1 VSICQDDGSI
11 RQVAVAHKDPTK
23 VALAYELQQR
33 YPIDMSAPV
42 GLPNVLRTGQS
53 EFYPAITPEMA
64 KAAAH
69 DAQHLQIILD
79 LQMNSVMIVP
89 LIARGQCF
97 GAITFVWAES
107 GHYYSVTD
115 LALAE
120 ELAHRAAISVDNAR
134 LYAAEQRNRRATERI
149 ATRITSL
156 QSVTAALSGALTS
169 MQVAEVVIEYGLA
182 VSGAKSGVIFLLDEP
197 GENLEILHYFGYSD
211 QQVKNWLKFPLS
223 ASVPVAEAVRTG
235 TSIYV
240 ESQEKLAELYP
251 ELYPTSKYRAS
262 VSLPLVVEDKTIGG
276 IGLSFAEAQS
286 FSEEDRSFL
295 LSLARLCA
303 QALERAHLYE
313 LEKKA
318 RTEAEAAQQR
328 LTLLAETQE
337 RNRLAQDLHDNI
349 AQTLG
354 YLNLQI
360 TIVNNQLN
368 KGQLAEVQNKLE
380 ELKQVVNEAYTDV
393 REEIFNLRARITA
406 ELPFLETLR
415 SYLSKYKKF
424 YKLDV
429 QLLLEADEA
438 IFTFSSE
445 VGAQI
450 IRIIQEALINVRKH
464 AQTDQA
470 TIRLSQQEDHIRI
483 SIEDQGEGF
492 NLEEMLEK
500 GNSFGLKIIQ
510 ERAERIGSPLKINS
524 IPGEGTTIILYYSLG
539 NEK

>member
-1 VSICQDDGSI
+1 
-11 RQVAVAHKDPTK
+11 
-23 VALAYELQQR
+23 
-33 YPIDMSAPV
+33 
-42 GLPNVLRTGQS
+42 
-53 EFYPAITPEMA
+53 
-64 KAAAH
+64 
-69 DAQHLQIILD
+69 
-79 LQMNSVMIVP
+79 
-89 LIARGQCF
+89 
-97 GAITFVWAES
+97 
-107 GHYYSVTD
+107 
-115 LALAE
+115 
-120 ELAHRAAISVDNAR
+120 
-134 LYAAEQRNRRATERI
+134 
-149 ATRITSL
+149 
-156 QSVTAALSGALTS
+156 

-211 QQVKNWLKFPLS
+211 QQVKNWLKFPLT

-240 ESQEKLAELYP
+240 DSQEKLAELYP

-286 FSEEDRSFL
+286 FSGEDRSFL
-295 LSLARLCA
+295 LSLARLCT